1 MAKLALA
8 KFIYNNLVYIIISLI
23 LFYLLYNFNLELN
36 INIRDAI
43 LKGGALVVKE
53 RI

>member
-1 MAKLALA
+1 VAKLTLV

-23 LFYLLYNFNLELN
+23 LFRLLYSFNLELN
-36 INIRDAI
+36 INVKDAI
-43 LKGGALVVKE
+43 LKGGALIVEE

>member
-1 MAKLALA
+1 VAKLIFI

-23 LFYLLYNFNLELN
+23 LFRLLYNFNLKLD

-43 LKGGALVVKE
+43 LKGGALIIKE